1 MGALNQKSN
10 RKGIFRR
17 LLPWALTLLWMGLIF
32 AFSSQNA
39 DQSSH
44 LSGQTAFHTAFWF
57 WPGFSE
63 LSAEEQAV
71 WVENAQF
78 LVRKTAHFLVYAV
91 LGVLLYWSASIQKQG
106 RRRKVV
112 CAWAVG
118 TVYAISDEIHQLL
131 VPGRSGQLRD
141 VLLDS
146 AGTAAGILL
155 ALFAGFLWKKAAD
168 YTAARQN
175 AKGKSQF

>member
-1 MGALNQKSN
+1 MNQKSN
-10 RKGIFRR
+10 RKEIFRR
-17 LLPWALTLLWMGLIF
+17 FLPWALTLLWMGLIF
-32 AFSSQNA
+32 SFSSQNA
-39 DQSSH
+39 EQSSH

-91 LGVLLYWSASIQKQG
+91 LGALLYWSASSLKQSW
-106 RRRKVV
+106 RRKVV
-112 CAWAVG
+112 CAWSVG
-118 TVYAISDEIHQLL
+118 TVYAIGDEIHQLF
-131 VPGRSGQLRD
+131 VSGRSGQLRD

-146 AGTAAGILL
+146 AGTAVGILL
-155 ALFAGFLWKKAAD
+155 ALFAGFLWKKAAG
-168 YTAARQN
+168 YTAAKQN
-175 AKGKSQF
+175 AKKGQF